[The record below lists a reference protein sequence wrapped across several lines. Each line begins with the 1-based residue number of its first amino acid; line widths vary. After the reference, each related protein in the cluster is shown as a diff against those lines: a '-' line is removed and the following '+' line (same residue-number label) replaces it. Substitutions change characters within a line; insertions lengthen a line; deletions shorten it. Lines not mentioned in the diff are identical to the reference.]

1 MRKWILLALLVL
13 LFFVTFKYREG
24 VDSTLSPPPSCS
36 APDLSVIDGLCK
48 KPDVQPTPPTC
59 PPGTTVGLGGTKCYG
74 PDTMT
79 AAQAAAAGL
88 TYSNITQ
95 KYSKDVS
102 PTCPAGYKLGGLGGC
117 TYENPLQPTCAS
129 GFTYSPESGTCSAT
143 SVSYAESTGYADLA
157 ASVQDANNG
166 PLPSAIDE
174 RASSGDTDTTRPLN
188 GDVFGANGPFSGQLG
203 TGQGT
208 GTAAA
213 AVMNGNTYGP
223 PGQTVTLAPF
233 DLWKGTK
240 GSKGTPTMP
249 GTKMPVD
256 GPTWGGVGS
265 STMSRS
271 ATSSQPAPALY
282 GPVGSGARGADTN
295 GFGFGGG
302 SVSGWGY
309 SQKNS
314 VDTSMLPSG
323 ESTGSEPS
331 NAYAVTSRVPGD
343 MDMFPFPYIQSSSY
357 SLANGSMKTDPVP
370 FLTDFSAFQN

>member
-1 MRKWILLALLVL
+1 VSQAACDKFWDTYATTVAAGNSIHDLIVGDRATAEICAQHMGPTWWNSVPDADRR
-13 LFFVTFKYREG
+13 YNG
-24 VDSTLSPPPSCS
+24 NGPPPDS
-36 APDLSVIDGLCK
+36 LK
-48 KPDVQPTPPTC
+48 
-59 PPGTTVGLGGTKCYG
+59 
-74 PDTMT
+74 
-79 AAQAAAAGL
+79 AAAAAYL
-88 TYSNITQ
+88 ASSTTPDPT
-95 KYSKDVS
+95 KYSDILK
-102 PTCPAGYKLGGLGGC
+102 
-117 TYENPLQPTCAS
+117 N
-129 GFTYSPESGTCSAT
+129 
-143 SVSYAESTGYADLA
+143 
-157 ASVQDANNG
+157 VQDANNG

-174 RASSGDTDTTRPLN
+174 RASSGDTDTTRPMN

-213 AVMNGNTYGP
+213 AAMNGNTYGP
-223 PGQTVTLAPF
+223 PGQTTTLAPF